1 MPNLTSVIGA
11 DTSKFVQEIKSAKDM
26 LENFVSETKTA
37 KEAVNDNVS
46 ATNEQVNAYKKVV
59 KTLEQVANGTMN
71 TKQQQQSL
79 AASVKELKIQWAN
92 LSNTAKTSN
101 FGKTLGSTLVESQ
114 SKLGQLTTQIK
125 QADAE
130 LGNFGGGSVKR
141 QLADLSK
148 NLTNLTVQYR
158 MMSDAE
164 KQSSAG
170 QELQQKLSDLRQ
182 RAGQLKDAVIDT
194 QREIKVLASDTP
206 NLDVFNNV
214 ISLSGQALSTYS
226 SIIAKVTGDEKAL
239 KDAIATVMMVQSAS
253 NFLTKLTN
261 ELQSSSALMLKIRSI
276 QEKAAAAAIKIRSA
290 AEAKGTTITKTATI
304 AQKAFNA
311 VAKANPYVLL
321 ATAILA
327 AGAAIFAFTSKTRE
341 ASAAEQQAQR
351 EAEELKNKQEELQ
364 DINTT
369 AGQTIAKF
377 VELQA
382 QWRALR
388 TEAEKKRWLAE
399 NKTAFEAL
407 GMSID
412 SVNDAENIYNKNTP
426 AVVEA
431 IVKRAVAAKL
441 VEQAS
446 EELVELYKKY
456 KSHNVNNGYYY
467 NPVHADDKISDE
479 EARAAGVPTTAERRY
494 AVKGEAKGTYLQPD
508 RQTVHFEYRPYTPE
522 QQSKINANR
531 AKEALERQRQSD
543 AAYKAAEQKITN
555 DIIDYTNQGNAAEA
569 VLRELGVGLKTYGST
584 SGGAHTSRHG
594 SNNTSHGD
602 TTHDDTTDNKP
613 DYAQGSL
620 SDLEAQLSELQKK
633 WKDGLYT
640 GSKEAYEKELANLE
654 TQIHKKK
661 IELEL
666 EFELPEGSLEKL
678 NKDIEEKQ
686 NELKLAVD
694 DESRNRIQHQID
706 VLVGKKNAIELRLK
720 PVVEAKDIAD
730 LEADINNHSTQ
741 VRSQI
746 TDQMTSGQK
755 LSKAELT
762 QFGADIYKEE
772 LEYSKELLS
781 QYKELY
787 EMVQQRQQA
796 GAQITADEQKL
807 VSIYEAT
814 KKSVDELAESYNNAA
829 NNATKL
835 RLNSELNQKT
845 WETIKTGVDTL
856 GNLNT
861 TVTNTS
867 NAWTSLIEKWNDMS
881 TFEKVTSGFDTTIST
896 IQSVIGAYEAITS
909 IIKLFGEISE
919 LTTAKKV
926 AGASAEAAAVSSVAA
941 AEVAANTSVAA
952 SEVASNTT
960 QMASDIAA
968 SAANQILTA
977 TENTAAYAAIPFMGP
992 ALATGAMAQYKGIWA
1007 AAAIPM
1013 FGDGGIFRGLSTIG
1027 DYNIARVNGGEMIMN
1042 GTQQKR
1048 LFNILNGEG
1057 VLGTSNSRRKQNV
1070 NFVIKGKA
1078 LRATLRNYDTQQSK
1092 I

>member
-92 LSNTAKTSN
+92 LSNTAKSSN

-164 KQSSAG
+164 KQSAAG

-182 RAGQLKDAVIDT
+182 RAGQLKDAVLDT

-206 NLDVFNNV
+206 NLDVFNSV
-214 ISLSGQALSTYS
+214 IGLSGQALSTYS
-226 SIIAKVTGDEKAL
+226 SIIARVTGDEKAL

-327 AGAAIFAFTSKTRE
+327 AGAALFAFTSKTRE

-351 EAEELKNKQEELQ
+351 EAEELKTKQEELQ
-364 DINTT
+364 QKTEEVNTT
-369 AGQTIAKF
+369 AGQTVAKF

-456 KSHNVNNGYYY
+456 KSHNVDNGYYY

-479 EARAAGVPTTAERRY
+479 EARAAGVPTTAERRK
-494 AVKGEAKGTYLQPD
+494 AVKGVAKGTYLQPD

-531 AKEALERQRQSD
+531 AKEARERQRQSD

-613 DYAQGSL
+613 DYAPGSL

-640 GSKEAYEKELANLE
+640 GSKEAYEKELADLE
-654 TQIHKKK
+654 ELIHKKN
-661 IELEL
+661 IELGI
-666 EFELPEGSLEKL
+666 EFELPKDSLAKI
-678 NKDIEEKQ
+678 NKDIEDAQ
-686 NELKLAVD
+686 NELKLAAD
-694 DESRNRIQHQID
+694 DESRNGIQQRID
-706 VLVGKKNAIELRLK
+706 ELVGKKNAIELRLK

-845 WETIKTGVDTL
+845 WETIKAGVDTL

-896 IQSVIGAYEAITS
+896 IQSAIGVYEAITG

-919 LTTAKKV
+919 L
-926 AGASAEAAAVSSVAA
+926 VAA
-941 AEVAANTSVAA
+941 KN
-952 SEVASNTT
+952 VASNAT
-960 QMASDIAA
+960 QMTSDIAA
-968 SAANQILTA
+968 SATNQVLTA
-977 TENTAAYAAIPFMGP
+977 TENTAAYAEIPFFGP
-992 ALATGAMAQYKGIWA
+992 ALAAAAMAQYKGLWA

-1013 FGDGGIFRGLSTIG
+1013 FADGGIFKGLSTIG

-1057 VLGTSNSRRKQNV
+1057 TFGVSNIRRTQNV

-1078 LRATLRNYDTQQSK
+1078 LKGTLRNYDTQQSK

>member
-46 ATNEQVNAYKKVV
+46 VTNDQVNAYKKVV

-164 KQSSAG
+164 KQSAAG

-182 RAGQLKDAVIDT
+182 RAGQLKDAVLDT

-206 NLDVFNNV
+206 NLDVFNSV

-226 SIIAKVTGDEKAL
+226 SIIARVTGDEKAL

-261 ELQSSSALMLKIRSI
+261 ELQSSSALMLKIRAI

-327 AGAAIFAFTSKTRE
+327 AGAALFAFTSKTRE

-351 EAEELKNKQEELQ
+351 EAEELKTKQEELQ
-364 DINTT
+364 QKTADINTT
-369 AGQTIAKF
+369 AGQTVAKF

-412 SVNDAENIYNKNTP
+412 SVNDAENVYNKNTP
-426 AVVEA
+426 AIVEA
-431 IVKRAVAAKL
+431 IVKRAVAAKAA
-441 VEQAS
+441 EQAS
-446 EELVELYKKY
+446 EEIVELYKKY
-456 KSHNVNNGYYY
+456 KSHNVNNGYYF
-467 NPVHADDKISDE
+467 NPVHADEMISDE
-479 EARAAGVPTTAERRY
+479 EARAAGVRTNAERRY
-494 AVKGEAKGTYLQPD
+494 AEKGVEKGTYLRPD
-508 RQTVHFEYRPYTPE
+508 RQTVHFKYHPFTPDE
-522 QQSKINANR
+522 QSKLNENR
-531 AKEALERQRQSD
+531 RKEALERQRQS
-543 AAYKAAEQKITN
+543 
-555 DIIDYTNQGNAAEA
+555 NAAFNAAVQEQTNMVTDFVNDMNAEDA
-569 VLRELGVGLKTYGST
+569 VLKQLGVGLKTYGST

-594 SNNTSHGD
+594 SNNT
-602 TTHDDTTDNKP
+602 THDDTTDNKP
-613 DYAQGSL
+613 DYAPGSL

-640 GSKEAYEKELANLE
+640 GGKEAYEKELADLE
-654 TQIHKKK
+654 ELIHKKN
-661 IELEL
+661 IELGI
-666 EFELPEGSLEKL
+666 EFELPKDSLAKI
-678 NKDIEEKQ
+678 NKDIEDAQ
-686 NELKLAVD
+686 NELKLAAN
-694 DESRNRIQHQID
+694 DESRNGIQQRID
-706 VLVGKKNAIELRLK
+706 ELVGKKNAIELRLK

-835 RLNSELNQKT
+835 RLNSELSQKT
-845 WETIKTGVDTL
+845 WETVKTGVDTL

-881 TFEKVTSGFDTTIST
+881 AFEKVTSGFETTIST
-896 IQSVIGAYEAITS
+896 IQSVIGVYEAITG

-919 LTTAKKV
+919 LVAAKKV
-926 AGASAEAAAVSSVAA
+926 A
-941 AEVAANTSVAA
+941 
-952 SEVASNTT
+952 SNST

-968 SAANQILTA
+968 SSANQILTA
-977 TENTAAYAAIPFMGP
+977 TENTAAYASIPFFGP
-992 ALATGAMAQYKGIWA
+992 ALATAALAQYKGLWA

-1013 FGDGGIFRGLSTIG
+1013 FADGGIFKGLSTIG

-1057 VLGTSNSRRKQNV
+1057 TFGVSNIRRTQNV

-1078 LRATLRNYDTQQSK
+1078 LKGTLRNYDTQQSK